1 MEEQR
6 TDHPPTSAS
15 RAQLGV
21 VRDVISY
28 REATRDAD
36 RPPLDAAIMLA
47 KRERILD
54 NAAALDD
61 ALLELV
67 VTAMDAMEKL
77 RIANP
82 ELARRHAA

>member
-1 MEEQR
+1 LAKEAAAVTPSEQR
-6 TDHPPTSAS
+6 TQSH
-15 RAQLGV
+15 V
-21 VRDVISY
+21 VRDVIAY
-28 REATRDAD
+28 RDATRDAE
-36 RPPLDAAIMLA
+36 RPPLDTAIMLA

-82 ELARRHAA
+82 ELARRHDR